1 MKTLYAEFTV
11 KPGGEVRVA
20 EMMRDLTQQV
30 RREPGNLSFNCYTR
44 LERPNEY
51 FVFEVYRDDEAFRSH
66 ISADHSR
73 RFNVEL
79 ASLIEGQASTLTWL
93 RPLG

>member
-20 EMMRDLTQQV
+20 EMMRDLTRQV
-30 RREPGNLSFNCYTR
+30 RLEPGNLLFSSYTK

-51 FVFEVYRDDEAFRSH
+51 FVFEIYRDAEAFRSH

-73 RFNVEL
+73 RFNAEL
-79 ASLIEGQASTLTWL
+79 AALIEGQASTLTSL
-93 RPLG
+93 QPSE

>member
-20 EMMRDLTQQV
+20 EMMRDLTEHV
-30 RREPGNLSFNCYTR
+30 RLEPGNLSFNPYTR
-44 LERPNEY
+44 MERPNEY
-51 FVFEVYRDDEAFRSH
+51 FVFEIYRDDEAFRSH

-73 RFNVEL
+73 RFNEEL
-79 ASLIEGQASTLTWL
+79 APLIEGDASTVTWL
-93 RPLG
+93 QPVE